1 MTKFDTT
8 HGPNDPLYGNMWYIN
23 PAYHPPN
30 QPQRDKF
37 LHGDALRHMNVTGA
51 WSQLGVF
58 RTKLNIRHII
68 CTFLMSY
75 KMTLND

>member
-51 WSQLGVF
+51 WSQLGAF
-58 RTKLNIRHII
+58 SESLSPII
-68 CTFLMSY
+68 CNFLMSY
-75 KMTLND
+75 KVTVSD